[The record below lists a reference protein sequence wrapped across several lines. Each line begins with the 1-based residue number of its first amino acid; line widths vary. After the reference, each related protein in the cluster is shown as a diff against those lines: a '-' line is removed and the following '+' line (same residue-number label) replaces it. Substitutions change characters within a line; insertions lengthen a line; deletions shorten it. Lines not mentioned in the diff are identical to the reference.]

1 MALNHDVEKLIPL
14 ARFSKSAKADSPVV
28 NNHQY
33 LYVQNMLAEIAKSA
47 TADLTVVKNYVYL

>member
-1 MALNHDVEKLIPL
+1 MTLNHDVEKLIPL

-47 TADLTVVKNYVYL
+47 AEDLTVVENHVYL